1 MKTTRNHYMGATI
14 IFFLCYL
21 LLIVNTMKTIFLG
34 QNYCIEA
41 KLTYN
46 KRLLIDVF
54 LLPVVG
60 RPHPNRAFLL
70 FGLFQ
75 VLHSSNNILC

>member
-1 MKTTRNHYMGATI
+1 
-14 IFFLCYL
+14 
-21 LLIVNTMKTIFLG
+21 MKTILLD

-41 KLTYN
+41 KLTYDIN
-46 KRLLIDVF
+46 KRLLIKVF
-54 LLPVVG
+54 LLPVVEG
-60 RPHPNRAFLL
+60 IIRTEPFLL